1 MADERHRLS
10 YRIRYA
16 LRYRDRVI
24 PYLRRAGR
32 NLFLRVRYRDHTAFY
47 REVVGRTAASDPDLA
62 IGSAS
67 RDRWLA
73 LGQLQFD
80 YLVDHGLEP
89 HHRMLEIGC
98 GNLRAGWRF
107 IDYLDGGHYYG
118 IDASPDILFAAQHT
132 LAEQGLQDKLPHLTP
147 VRDLRFQF
155 LPQGHFDV
163 VHAHSVFSH
172 TPIDIIEECIAHLDR
187 VLAPDGFLDLTFN
200 ATSGR
205 EHHVVR
211 EDFYYRPQTL
221 IRLAER
227 YGFHAEV
234 LGDWSPL
241 HKHEK
246 LRLRR
251 AG

>member
-1 MADERHRLS
+1 MADERYRLG

-16 LRYRDRVI
+16 IRHRDRVL
-24 PYLRRAGR
+24 PYLRRVGR
-32 NLFLRVRYRDHTAFY
+32 NLVLRARYRDHTQFY

-67 RDRWLA
+67 RQRWLA

-80 YLVDHGLEP
+80 YLIEHGLEP
-89 HHRMLEIGC
+89 QHRMLEIGC

-107 IDYLDGGHYYG
+107 IDHLDAGNYYG
-118 IDASPDILFAAQHT
+118 IDASPDILFAAQRT
-132 LAEQGLQDKLPHLTP
+132 LIAQGLEEKLPHLTP
-147 VRDLRFQF
+147 VQDLTFAF
-155 LPQGHFDV
+155 LPAGRFDV

-172 TPIDIIEECIAHLDR
+172 TPLEIIDECFAHVGR
-187 VLAPDGFLDLTFN
+187 VMAPDAFFDLTFN

-227 YGFHAEV
+227 HGFSAE
-234 LGDWSPL
+234 LMEDWSPR
-241 HKHEK
+241 HKQEK
-246 LRLRR
+246 LRLRCR
-251 AG
+251 D